1 MVWTD
6 VPCWYTIRTDRFR
19 TSSYTTVTMSTAPPF
34 SSRVPMVQTIDSIW
48 SMSSLGSYGGQ
59 SDDEDAP
66 ERWPQAPFS
75 FWYRRHDELDVPP
88 PSANE

>member
-19 TSSYTTVTMSTAPPF
+19 TSSYATVTMSTAPPF
-34 SSRVPMVQTIDSIW
+34 YSRVPMVQTIDSIW
-48 SMSSLGSYGGQ
+48 SMSSLGPTAASPTRA
-59 SDDEDAP
+59 AP

-88 PSANE
+88 PSANK